1 MSELADSIVKGADL
15 LRLAN
20 ALLGDSNAIHRV
32 REAIGQRL
40 SDGHNCAADLSQ
52 CIDAVTPHRD
62 MLVRFAEL
70 VVQRSSA
77 LRKSDADSND
87 SRSDANAHF
96 ASGVAS
102 VTANDHRTARHHFE
116 LALRTVNEALAL
128 AEADG
133 EAYSLAIANRAA
145 VLAKLS
151 LPELATRDCN
161 EALALPAL
169 PAATR
174 VKVQDR
180 LRLIADSPAMV
191 PLAEM
196 PVSFQSTHVAVMR
209 NESLGRHVVVAE
221 GSALPC
227 GATVLCEQ
235 LDGGLFAL
243 DSKHLA
249 RYCCRCLRPLIA
261 IFPCAGCTLAR
272 YCSPQCR
279 AAQPHRL
286 CEKFAALTAV
296 MPTRALLA
304 VNVLRAGRPAP
315 QVLSHWRR
323 IDPDIV
329 TFHSLFATAA
339 SLLLSV
345 SPVALLD
352 IALAAETNV
361 HSVVDHPTSLSR
373 QVIGVAL
380 GADVANA
387 FNHSCDPNCTVTW
400 RGSTLTISTLRAV
413 APGEQLTLSY
423 GAHFVHHP
431 NVAARRAHLHAHYFF
446 DCHCSACERGD
457 ADDER
462 VRSIVD
468 MLAQLEREERE
479 LPSLSASNALQVH
492 ASRAQSIF
500 PSLFGKGSLQTAR
513 AHAAWAHALAR
524 VGDWTQMRAIA
535 TQSIAALKEYGVA
548 GDPELS
554 EMHSL
559 LARV

>member
-1 MSELADSIVKGADL
+1 MADLTESIVKGSDL
-15 LRLAN
+15 IRLAN
-20 ALLGDSNAIHRV
+20 AHLSDSNAVHNV
-32 REAIGQRL
+32 RESIRQVLTDTAAEL
-40 SDGHNCAADLSQ
+40 SS
-52 CIDAVTPHRD
+52 CIDAVTPYRE
-62 MLVRFAEL
+62 MLVRFAER

-102 VTANDHRTARHHFE
+102 ATANDHQTARHHFE
-116 LALRTVNEALAL
+116 LALRTVNEAVAL

-133 EAYSLAIANRAA
+133 EAYALAIANRAA

-151 LPELATRDCN
+151 LPELATRDCV

-174 VKVQDR
+174 AKVQDR
-180 LRLIADSPAMV
+180 LRLIAADSPAMV

-196 PVSFQSTHVAVMR
+196 PVSFQNKRVDAAR
-209 NESLGRHVVVAE
+209 NESLGRHVVVTE
-221 GSALPC
+221 ALPS

-243 DSKHLA
+243 DNKHLS
-249 RYCCRCLRPLIA
+249 RYCCRCLRRLIA
-261 IFPCAGCTLAR
+261 VFPCAGCTLAR

-304 VNVLRAGRPAP
+304 VNVLLAGRPVP

-373 QVIGVAL
+373 QVIGMAL
-380 GADVANA
+380 GADLANA

-431 NVAARRAHLHAHYFF
+431 NVAARRAHLQACYFF
-446 DCHCSACERGD
+446 ECNCSACERGD

-462 VRSIVD
+462 VRNIVD
-468 MLAQLEREERE
+468 TLAQLEREERE
-479 LPSLSASNALQVH
+479 LPSLSASSALQVH
-492 ASRAQSIF
+492 AKRAQTSF
-500 PSLFGKGSLQTAR
+500 PSLFGDDSLQTAR
-513 AHAAWAHALAR
+513 ALAAWAHALAR
-524 VGDWTQMRAIA
+524 VADWTQARSIA
-535 TQSIAALKEYGVA
+535 TRSVAALKAFGVA

-554 EMHSL
+554 EMYSL
-559 LARV
+559 LSQRI